1 MRQTTKELLS
11 AFVVLTGLYL
21 VLIHYTGFARDVG
34 AAGAAVMGT
43 WRVAQGR

>member
-1 MRQTTKELLS
+1 MRQTTKELLG
-11 AFVVLTGLYL
+11 AFVILTALYL

-43 WRVAQGR
+43 WKIAQGR